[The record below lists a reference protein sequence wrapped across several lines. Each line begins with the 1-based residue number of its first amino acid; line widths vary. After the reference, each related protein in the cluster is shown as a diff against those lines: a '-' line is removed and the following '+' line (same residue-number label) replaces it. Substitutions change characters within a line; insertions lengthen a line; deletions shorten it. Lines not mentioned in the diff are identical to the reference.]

1 MSEVAGVSSKPVLWR
16 TYMEDFPHLPVEMV
30 SRFNKGF
37 NCISWSIGVT
47 DRWVWD
53 EIDFN
58 ADGTSSLGE
67 FLRFYAKHGYK
78 PTSSEDLAD
87 VALFALQ
94 VGLGAYKV
102 THASKRDP
110 QYPTMWLSKMGQ
122 GGIIRHRDLSVFR
135 ESPYGLPIALFRRE

>member
-1 MSEVAGVSSKPVLWR
+1 MRVVAGVSSNPVLWR

-30 SRFNKGF
+30 SRFNNGY

-47 DRWVWD
+47 DRWVWN

-67 FLRFYAKHGYK
+67 FLRFYAMHGYK
-78 PTSSEDLAD
+78 PTSNEDLAD
-87 VALFALQ
+87 VALFALKED
-94 VGLGAYKV
+94 GGYRV

-110 QYPTMWLSKMGQ
+110 EFPQLWLSKMGQ

-135 ESPYGLPIALFRRE
+135 ESSYGRPIALFRRE